1 MVASE
6 DRFIMV
12 QGRAG
17 SGKSTMLQPV
27 AKLEALHAAGHLLQ
41 SAGCTPLL
49 LTVDMKSNAK
59 ALAFQNKMVADL
71 RVDTGMNAM
80 TVDGFIYQNERY
92 LQGKASPEAFASQRE
107 ALKGTYIFVDEMSML
122 SDRKSVVQGKRGS
135 VRV

>member
-1 MVASE
+1 METGKGEGLPLMSRSEAAVRLQELAGDKPLNHQQLSAAVEMVASE

-27 AKLEALHAAGHLLQ
+27 AKLEALHAAGQLLQ
-41 SAGCTPLL
+41 SAGVTPLL

-71 RVDTGMNAM
+71 RVDRSEEHTS
-80 TVDGFIYQNERY
+80 E
-92 LQGKASPEAFASQRE
+92 LQSLMRISYDVF
-107 ALKGTYIFVDEMSML
+107 
-122 SDRKSVVQGKRGS
+122 
-135 VRV
+135 

>member
-1 MVASE
+1 
-6 DRFIMV
+6 
-12 QGRAG
+12 
-17 SGKSTMLQPV
+17 
-27 AKLEALHAAGHLLQ
+27 
-41 SAGCTPLL
+41 
-49 LTVDMKSNAK
+49 MKSNAK

-122 SDRKSVVQGKRGS
+122 SNEQVDKLTALGNLFDLG
-135 VRV
+135 RVSGTGDKKQLSAIGARSEEHTSEIQSL